1 MFKLTTMFALGIM
14 VGKKAHGW
22 GTLPK
27 MSRFVIMFAWGF
39 TMGKTHGNVHGNVG
53 DIPKMPGHT

>member
-1 MFKLTTMFALGIM
+1 
-14 VGKKAHGW
+14 
-22 GTLPK
+22 
-27 MSRFVIMFAWGF
+27 MSRFMIMFAWGF